1 MFEDLPRL
9 AAEAFSLS
17 RSLCGP
23 CQNYHSL
30 WTYQRIVGASG
41 GDVGTPEVDF
51 VLGSLLSFPSREVLI
66 AGSADTGLLAS
77 VLDVAQSDCRIVVL
91 DQCETPLELCRQLG
105 ERLRRQITTFK
116 MNLTQMPFQEQFDV
130 LLAHSLLQYIAAND
144 CLEALRRMSCALRRP
159 DGRLVLVFR
168 TSDRIEGELLDE
180 YRIGYAANVV
190 NQLQTLNIPL
200 PESRDRFQRQVE
212 IYAEERRAREGAH
225 TSLTQVKDLVSK
237 AGFVVKDLR
246 QIEAAQSKPFREFAN
261 KISKK
266 RFLMVASPA

>member
-1 MFEDLPRL
+1 MSEDLPRL
-9 AAEAFSLS
+9 AAEAFRLS

-41 GDVGTPEVDF
+41 GDVGTPEVNS
-51 VLGSLLSFPSREVLI
+51 VLGRLLSFPGREVLI

-91 DQCETPLELCRQLG
+91 DQCETPLKLCRQLG
-105 ERLRRQITTFK
+105 ERLRRQITTLK
-116 MNLTQMPFQEQFDV
+116 MNLTQIPFQEQFDV
-130 LLAHSLLQYIAAND
+130 ILAHSLLQYIAAKD
-144 CLEALRRMSCALRRP
+144 RLEALRRMSRALRRP

-168 TSDRIEGELLDE
+168 TSDRIEGALLDE

-190 NQLQTLNIPL
+190 DQLQALNIPL

-225 TSLTQVKDLVSK
+225 TSLKEIQELVSN
-237 AGFVVKDLR
+237 AGLVVKDLR
-246 QIEAAQSKPFREFAN
+246 QIEAIQTKPFREFAN